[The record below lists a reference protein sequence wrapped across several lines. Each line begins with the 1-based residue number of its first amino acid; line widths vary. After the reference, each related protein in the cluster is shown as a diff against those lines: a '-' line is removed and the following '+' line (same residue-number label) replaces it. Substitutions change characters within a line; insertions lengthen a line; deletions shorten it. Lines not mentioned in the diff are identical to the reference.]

1 MCEEGKRMEESG
13 EIKIKRRREE
23 RKQGGGMTGKEIPN

>member
-13 EIKIKRRREE
+13 EIKIKRRREG
-23 RKQGGGMTGKEIPN
+23 RKRGGMTGKEIPT